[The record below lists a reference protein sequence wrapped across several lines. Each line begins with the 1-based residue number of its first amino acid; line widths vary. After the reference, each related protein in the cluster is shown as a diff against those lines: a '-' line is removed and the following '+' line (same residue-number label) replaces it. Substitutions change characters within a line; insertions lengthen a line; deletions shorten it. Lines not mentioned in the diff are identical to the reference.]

1 MEWVGLLLDFG
12 DKDNLQKITSLFGDK
27 DNPFSL
33 LKNITSDASGI

>member
-1 MEWVGLLLDFG
+1 MQRVELLLDFVN
-12 DKDNLQKITSLFGDK
+12 KDNLQKITSLFGDK